1 MTDPVNIDAIM
12 NQPRQVRV
20 LRRVVEIIADR
31 AAPVVDLCRPYVD
44 GLANLPADGRFL
56 LVGNHTQAGTEAIL
70 IPYFV
75 RRVIGDRVRPL
86 ADRNFGNMRGPAG
99 ELFAAAGAVVG
110 APETA
115 RQLMRHDEPIL
126 VFPGG
131 GREIAK
137 YKGEEYTLLW
147 QGRAGF
153 ARLAVE
159 HNYPI
164 VPAALVGGD
173 DVYRSLITRDS
184 RWGRL
189 SQGLAEKLSG
199 RSDVALP
206 LMRGIGPT
214 LIPRPQRMYLRFAKP
229 IDTSR
234 PARISNETWIA
245 TIKKNTQQS
254 LEQTLGELMTIRN
267 SDPYR
272 QLNPLAW
279 RAATQPTTGC

>member
-1 MTDPVNIDAIM
+1 MTAPVNIDAIM

-20 LRRVVEIIADR
+20 LRRAVEIIADR

-75 RRVIGDRVRPL
+75 RRVIGARVRPL

-115 RQLMRHDEPIL
+115 RELMRHDEPIL

-153 ARLAVE
+153 ARLAAE

-164 VPAALVGGD
+164 VPAGLVGGD

-189 SQGLAEKLSG
+189 SQGLAERLSG
-199 RSDVALP
+199 RSDMALP

-214 LIPRPQRMYLRFAKP
+214 LIPRPQRMYLLFAAP
-229 IDTSR
+229 IDTTR
-234 PARISNETWIA
+234 PVRVSNEKWVA
-245 TIKKNTQQS
+245 TVKQKTQQS
-254 LEQTLGELMTIRN
+254 LEQTLGELLEIRS

-272 QLNPLAW
+272 ELNPLAW
-279 RAATQPTTGC
+279 RAATQPQAEH